1 MSNKDGPKTNLLV
14 LFSDIQQL
22 DSIYVE
28 CGSDH
33 HLPDNTSLLT
43 NCSLVEP
50 ELVLEDGCVNMGI
63 FKYEYSVKEVK
74 YSFMSRF
81 SVTF

>member
-1 MSNKDGPKTNLLV
+1 MSNKDGPKTTLLV

-22 DSIYVE
+22 DSKSVE
-28 CGSDH
+28 CGSNH
-33 HLPDNTSLLT
+33 LLPDNSSLLT
-43 NCSLVEP
+43 NCSLLEP
-50 ELVLEDGCVNMGI
+50 ELVLEGDCVNMGI
-63 FKYEYSVKEVK
+63 FKYEHSVKEVK